1 MKRVVLY
8 SMAVVGLMACGPG
21 AKVGGGKQGAAEA
34 LFAAS
39 RPTKSA
45 ADKSATPADIGTITY
60 NCPQGGSA
68 ELSAAGAS
76 ISIGGTTSV
85 GLKLNLKYNNCGLAT
100 SDVGTA
106 VYNGTMVLTQS
117 VKVASSAVS
126 IEQQFVGKVNVQGA
140 FDDYLDANVK
150 QIIEAAALESSASV
164 AMTLQGTISTSSG
177 TYTFDEAVNVT
188 AGKLTVEVKSTK

>member
-1 MKRVVLY
+1 MKRVVFY

-45 ADKSATPADIGTITY
+45 ADKSATPVDIGTISY

-68 ELSAAGAS
+68 ELSAAGAN
-76 ISIGGTTSV
+76 ITIGGTTSI